1 MARPHNMR
9 MGAAIYKFLMA
20 LILVLLCLA
29 LYLFWL
35 GFFSSRPPLTT
46 DPAVLAGDGSELN
59 YCELPVLDGSGK
71 MAADIPKG
79 NTPGCGYSHF
89 PLPILAQCTEP
100 LPPGADDL
108 RGLWLGVEGG
118 HIGHVER
125 VEQCGSRT
133 VITASGI
140 IHDYGPNS
148 SAGLNTNDTE
158 GSVLFTLG
166 GDEYCMRTSAS
177 MIWNDD
183 VLDFHVFGWGPVVV
197 KRYMDEEQLI
207 WEYADGSTTRMDRI
221 CSLPDE
227 HRNPEPRG
235 KRYALFD

>member
-9 MGAAIYKFLMA
+9 MGATFYKFLTA
-20 LILVLLCLA
+20 FILVLLCLA

-108 RGLWLGVEGG
+108 RGLWLGVELRSTAARLTGG
-118 HIGHVER
+118 VG
-125 VEQCGSRT
+125 
-133 VITASGI
+133 A
-140 IHDYGPNS
+140 
-148 SAGLNTNDTE
+148 A
-158 GSVLFTLG
+158 
-166 GDEYCMRTSAS
+166 
-177 MIWNDD
+177 
-183 VLDFHVFGWGPVVV
+183 VVV
-197 KRYMDEEQLI
+197 GRGRLRSEEEEETSRYSEIGFGL
-207 WEYADGSTTRMDRI
+207 
-221 CSLPDE
+221 
-227 HRNPEPRG
+227 
-235 KRYALFD
+235 